1 MIIKTLLACFY
12 FLFPTSGALG
22 FKVEMELPKML
33 RYFSSVLIANLYDIL
48 SSWIPFLWW
57 SKILSTKKCPRSL
70 SCFCCH
76 ESIIFWLW
84 SESNKLMDMV
94 VFIWV
99 KKFIVINFE
108 DCDVDNMVQYN
119 SIFLYHIIIYSI
131 SVFFYHIS
139 RNRRS
144 WQAVLSDHYHI

>member
-1 MIIKTLLACFY
+1 MLALPLWCSINLFVMIIKTLLACFY

-57 SKILSTKKCPRSL
+57 SKILSTKKWPRSL

-99 KKFIVINFE
+99 KKLIIDLFWRLWCWWFSRVQFYSLILNFI
-108 DCDVDNMVQYN
+108 
-119 SIFLYHIIIYSI
+119 LY
-131 SVFFYHIS
+131 
-139 RNRRS
+139 
-144 WQAVLSDHYHI
+144 